1 MISIQNSI
9 LHTDIDD
16 GLIMSKRLNKR
27 QQREQEELEQLRAQE
42 SAVPAAPEPDA
53 TSGDEVKESSDVDEE
68 EATGPAPVNPFAAV
82 RPNNEAIRH
91 SPLTDEL

>member
-1 MISIQNSI
+1 
-9 LHTDIDD
+9 
-16 GLIMSKRLNKR
+16 MSKRLNKR

-42 SAVPAAPEPDA
+42 SAVPVVPDSDA
-53 TSGDEVKESSDVDEE
+53 TGGEDVKKTSDVDEE

-82 RPNNEAIRH
+82 RPNNEATRH